1 MEIFGNIRKLN
12 HRDAIKHENVFDLKS
27 AGNNTEAQEFLG
39 RGGQVCSLRRFFRFG
54 LGWGVIGIIETQIL
68 FSLPYY

>member
-1 MEIFGNIRKLN
+1 METFGNIWKLN

-39 RGGQVCSLRRFFRFG
+39 RGGQVYQNINIKFMSV
-54 LGWGVIGIIETQIL
+54 LGEHQ
-68 FSLPYY
+68 F